1 MSCKNTGMYRAG
13 MVMLMVFTVFPQLVR
28 AEVPQ
33 TMNYQGYLTN
43 ASGAPVNAT
52 VDMTFSI

>member
-1 MSCKNTGMYRAG
+1 